1 MFPVYRTLSGSGNP
15 SYITTTLQQS
25 GVDAAVFFGE
35 GIEYYATEI
44 QNNTTNDIVIS
55 SNNQVAVVDAT
66 TAYNYLSVDGTV
78 TNFGITIGPAVI
90 SCTNYFDS
98 NFTSSYISAYSIT
111 NAIWSINPVYG
122 TGYTNITA
130 NSQVYTLFFNNSS
143 TSPNTSIFTF
153 IRDNAGTIPLT
164 AASDIG
170 YSRSLVNDIILSGNR
185 LIFCGMFQNN
195 VTNIYDSEFYEYP
208 ADSSNYTNVAYF
220 DTTSNRLKK
229 LANIGT
235 FSWPLLSSVSAN
247 STAFDRVYTLALCG
261 TNLVAGGKFN
271 LVNTSIT
278 GFQNLFA
285 TVSSTSLTTLCS
297 YGPPFN
303 ANINVGDTLTVAQY
317 KLLIQNPP
325 TIIFNEYFFPT
336 YSGEPCQNIAYYS
349 NSLNKWLPFTNTR
362 ELPGR
367 VRSIAVRNNTVY
379 TTGRSYSG
387 AILYHDGSDW
397 QFLSNSYTMSSYRNN
412 LLNLSGSYEPL
423 LASLAFKME
432 GTHLNYSEYNDR
444 LLLCGLF
451 SGYDVD
457 YRKTGIMAYDFNVN
471 SFVNLGSGI
480 NIPTTF
486 CSVVCGENIVV
497 TGDFENIDGDIF
509 QPAMAVFLPKNGNV
523 FIDLF
528 DKDPITHGDFKGSSI
543 YSCSL
548 CGTNILLGGFY
559 QALNPLIDQEYSFVS
574 YVDKSLTLRPFNVQP
589 TGPFSN
595 TNPFKSTTD
604 LLTAYIPIVL
614 KVFPYIRLNYTVNSN
629 LSADFVSKSL
639 YNNEQLIGLNGIG
652 VFGNSTYLGISGIN
666 VDF

>member
-1 MFPVYRTLSGSGNP
+1 MFPVYRTLSGEGNP

-25 GVDAAVFFGE
+25 GVDTAVFFGE
-35 GIEYYATEI
+35 AQEYYATEI
-44 QNNTTNDIVIS
+44 QNNTSNDIVIS
-55 SNNQVAVVDAT
+55 NNNEVAVVDAT
-66 TAYNYLSVDGTV
+66 TAYNYLSVNGTV

-98 NFTSSYISAYSIT
+98 NFNSSYISAYSIT

-130 NSQVYTLFFNNSS
+130 NSQVYTLFFDNSS
-143 TSPNTSIFTF
+143 TSPNTSIFNF
-153 IRDNAGTIPLT
+153 IRDNVGTISIT

-170 YSRSLVNDIILSGNR
+170 YSRSLVNDIILSGNK

-195 VTNIYDSEFYEYP
+195 VTNIYNSEFYQYP
-208 ADSSNYTNVAYF
+208 ADNSNYTNIAYF

-261 TNLVAGGKFN
+261 NNLVAGGKFSM
-271 LVNTSIT
+271 VNTTIT

-303 ANINVGDTLTVAQY
+303 ADINVGDILTVGQY
-317 KLLIQNPP
+317 KQLITNPP
-325 TIIFNEYFFPT
+325 TIQFNEYFFPT
-336 YSGEPCQNIAYYS
+336 YSGDPCQNIAYYS
-349 NSLNKWLPFTNTR
+349 NSLEKWLPFTNTR

-387 AILYHDGSDW
+387 SILYHDGSDW
-397 QFLSNSYTMSSYRNN
+397 QFLSNSYTMSSYANN

-423 LASLAFKME
+423 LSSLAFKME
-432 GTHLNYSEYNDR
+432 GMHLNYSQYNDR
-444 LLLCGLF
+444 LLLCGIF

-457 YRKTGIMAYDFNVN
+457 YRKSGVMAYDFNNN
-471 SFVNLGSGI
+471 SFVSLGSGI
-480 NIPTTF
+480 NIPASYM
-486 CSVVCGENIVV
+486 SVVCGENVV
-497 TGDFENIDGDIF
+497 VVGDFQNADPLNHLT
-509 QPAMAVFLPKNGNV
+509 QPSLIVYLPPGPNQVFR
-523 FIDLF
+523 DLCDF
-528 DKDPITHGDFKGSSI
+528 DKLALASI
-543 YSCSL
+543 YCCTL
-548 CGTNILLGGFY
+548 CGTNVLLGGYY
-559 QALNPLIDQEYSFVS
+559 QKLDSFNNQEYSFVT
-574 YVDKSLTLRPFNVQP
+574 YVDKNFNLNFYNVQP
-589 TGPFSN
+589 SGPFSN
-595 TNPFKSTTD
+595 TNPFKSNTD
-604 LLTAYIPIVL
+604 ELTSYAPNVL
-614 KVFPYIRLNYTVNSN
+614 KVFDYIKLNYTVNSN
-629 LSADFVSKSL
+629 ISADFVSESI
-639 YNNEQLIGLNGIG
+639 YNNEPLIGVNGIG